1 MIIDVAGYY
10 EPAPTTA
17 GLYTGIPEQRICDTR
32 VSAPVNQCTGKE
44 TTAGRVLAFQLA
56 GQGGLPAS
64 GLEAAVV
71 DVTAI
76 DSPEFGHPALA
87 PASVPR
93 PETSNLAFGA
103 GEVVENSVLM
113 PVDSSGNVAVYVANG
128 APAIVIDVSG
138 YFTSSGCSAT
148 EGAEFAPMANQA
160 RICDTR
166 TAEVSNPCTD
176 KAIGPGQTLT
186 AADARIGDVPADAS
200 AVVLNIT
207 AVGSTAGGFV
217 NVFPAGQS
225 LPATS
230 DVNFAP
236 GEAVAG
242 MAIAT
247 VGTSGS
253 VNIYNSAGTTHVVVD
268 IVGWYS

>member
-10 EPAPTTA
+10 EPASTTA
-17 GLYTGIPEQRICDTR
+17 GLYMGIPEQRICDTR
-32 VSAPVNQCTGKE
+32 SSAPANECTGKE
-44 TTAGRVLAFQLA
+44 TSAGRVLTFQLA

-71 DVTAI
+71 DITAI
-76 DSPEFGHPALA
+76 DSPGFGHPALA

-93 PETSNLAFGA
+93 PETSNLNFGA

-113 PVDSSGNVAVYVANG
+113 PVDSSGNVAIYVANG
-128 APAIVIDVSG
+128 TPEITVDVSG
-138 YFTSSGCSAT
+138 YFTSLGSSGA
-148 EGAEFAPMANQA
+148 EGAEFAPLANPE
-160 RICDTR
+160 RVCDTR
-166 TAEVSNPCTD
+166 TAEAVNPCTG

-186 AADARIGDVPADAS
+186 VAVARIGDVPADAT
-200 AVVLNIT
+200 AAVLNIT
-207 AVGSTAGGFV
+207 AVGSTSGGFV

-230 DVNFAP
+230 DVNVAP

-242 MAIAT
+242 MSIAT
-247 VGTSGS
+247 VGTNGS
-253 VNIYNSAGTTHVVVD
+253 VSIHNSGGSTNVVVD